1 VYSPSQRRLLPEG
14 SPVVIEEQP
23 APDRSG
29 LIPPRLAL
37 RCTAWLVFDAAAP
50 AAARPWNR

>member
-1 VYSPSQRRLLPEG
+1 MYSPSQRRLLPEG